1 MNIKETPQ
9 ELTAR
14 LEGKRSEAEHLNKVR
29 RDLQKRTPG
38 LEAIELTFPT
48 DRMERDAE
56 MGRQEQEITD
66 SSALRNEPERILD
79 IDPAP
84 GAPDLKRN
92 QPAGQEVDN
101 ELMAL
106 LPNSLKDKNEATTQ
120 TATAKENLKTG
131 KKMLESLETIL
142 ATQENLNKELEE
154 KALKLEKSL
163 VEKDAAIKALEEAKD
178 KAETHRNSYRKQL
191 MTLRASDIMYKEHV
205 VKVERDCDRYKE
217 EATQLR
223 SELENAK
230 QKYDKDMQE
239 SEDKRE
245 KAVSSATKAHE
256 ASKLLHKKELE
267 QMQQRI
273 DEATTARDSEKLA
286 MEKRIEEYENKVEK
300 LQQKSKETADA
311 HTSTTKDLQKRL
323 DDDAATHKT
332 EIEEMQQ
339 RIDEATNTHETE
351 KQATE
356 NRIDE
361 STNEIKR
368 LRQGIDETAATH
380 GSTTKDLQKRID
392 DAGAK
397 HKNEVE
403 EMQQRIKDDEVN
415 HREKMDEMEQ
425 RLTTSKA
432 SYDAQLD
439 DMKKRAE
446 NSETSHKE
454 KVNMMQQLIE
464 NAKIAHREELGKK
477 QQSMDAAKAA
487 HDAETD
493 KLRIRIEDTKAMY
506 KNRVGVAQK
515 QLNDSKATHEDKVK
529 EMQRQIDECNT
540 ARDKDAEEPE
550 KEMKSMRDAIE
561 EMRNTHWAAIETE
574 KSSHGREKQSLE
586 TTHYKEKGGYETA
599 LKNIKLEK
607 ETLKKEHAAATH
619 NAKEERHR
627 LEQKVAG
634 LEDLVLIL
642 SDSKLE
648 VERHLEEERRDA
660 ALKSSHLER
669 LQKDLADVELQR
681 VDVGNQLVS
690 IAAEVQVLKES
701 LSTEMTETVKAEEGL
716 RLANEFHTD
725 AIFQWARLLF
735 GPREFYSE
743 HTLISAI
750 GQGTQAAGHDHKP
763 WLISESWTADQQY
776 SEFPGHELGAVVSM
790 LVQDLQD
797 KVLGINVFHGLM
809 RRLTRLVSRAPR
821 VNTGL
826 IQWTIDHSN
835 WSLSTVRPNELN
847 IAARAAIW
855 ALADVLRRR
864 CPALDTSKTRT
875 RSCKSAG
882 ISSLSMT
889 PRQSTPRDS
898 TPNGKFQWCWSSC
911 KTTMGVLFTSSRSPN
926 GRGLSSWTC
935 RDIPAHSSKRTACEK
950 WLWVMV
956 YGIRRSRRGTW
967 LST

>member
-1 MNIKETPQ
+1 
-9 ELTAR
+9 
-14 LEGKRSEAEHLNKVR
+14 
-29 RDLQKRTPG
+29 
-38 LEAIELTFPT
+38 
-48 DRMERDAE
+48 

-84 GAPDLKRN
+84 GAPDLKRS

-256 ASKLLHKKELE
+256 ASKLLHEKELE

-356 NRIDE
+356 KRIDE

-415 HREKMDEMEQ
+415 HKEKMDEMEQ

-464 NAKIAHREELGKK
+464 NAKIAHREEPGKK

-493 KLRIRIEDTKAMY
+493 KLRIRVEDTKAMY

-540 ARDKDAEEPE
+540 ARDKDAEEHE

-574 KSSHGREKQSLE
+574 KSSHGRDKQSLE

-599 LKNIKLEK
+599 LKNIKLEMEK
-607 ETLKKEHAAATH
+607 LKKEHAAATH

-627 LEQKVAG
+627 LEQKVTG

-690 IAAEVQVLKES
+690 IAAGVQVLKES
-701 LSTEMTETVKAEEGL
+701 LSTEMTETVKAEESL
-716 RLANEFHTD
+716 RLANELHTD

-821 VNTGL
+821 VNTAL
-826 IQWTIDHSN
+826 IQWIIDHSN

-847 IAARAAIW
+847 IPARAAIW

-864 CPALDTSKTRT
+864 WPSTGHIEDSHEVMQECWDLIAQHDPKAVDAEGLNAQGKLPMVLELLQDNNGSVIHIVKKPEWAWAVIMDMQRHTCAFVKENCLREVAMGNGIWDKEVKAGNIVIHLDMSKPE
-875 RSCKSAG
+875 CVDFY
-882 ISSLSMT
+882 M
-889 PRQSTPRDS
+889 
-898 TPNGKFQWCWSSC
+898 
-911 KTTMGVLFTSSRSPN
+911 
-926 GRGLSSWTC
+926 
-935 RDIPAHSSKRTACEK
+935 EY
-950 WLWVMV
+950 WVFED
-956 YGIRRSRRGTW
+956 
-967 LST
+967 

>member
-1 MNIKETPQ
+1 
-9 ELTAR
+9 
-14 LEGKRSEAEHLNKVR
+14 
-29 RDLQKRTPG
+29 
-38 LEAIELTFPT
+38 
-48 DRMERDAE
+48 MEWDAE

-84 GAPDLKRN
+84 GAPDPKRN
-92 QPAGQEVDN
+92 QPADQEVDN

-120 TATAKENLKTG
+120 TAPAKENLKTG

-191 MTLRASDIMYKEHV
+191 MTLRASDIMYKENV

-223 SELENAK
+223 SELEKAK

-256 ASKLLHKKELE
+256 ASKLLHEKELE

-273 DEATTARDSEKLA
+273 DEATTVRDSEKLA

-311 HTSTTKDLQKRL
+311 HTNTTKDLQKRL
-323 DDDAATHKT
+323 DDAAATHKP
-332 EIEEMQQ
+332 EM
-339 RIDEATNTHETE
+339 
-351 KQATE
+351 
-356 NRIDE
+356 
-361 STNEIKR
+361 
-368 LRQGIDETAATH
+368 
-380 GSTTKDLQKRID
+380 
-392 DAGAK
+392 
-397 HKNEVE
+397 E
-403 EMQQRIKDDEVN
+403 EMQQRIKDDEVK
-415 HREKMDEMEQ
+415 HEGKMDKMEQ

-454 KVNMMQQLIE
+454 KVNTMQQLIE
-464 NAKIAHREELGKK
+464 DAKTAHREELGEK

-493 KLRIRIEDTKAMY
+493 KLRIRIEDTKAKY

-540 ARDKDAEEPE
+540 ARDKDAEEHE

-561 EMRNTHWAAIETE
+561 EMRNTHWTAIETE

-599 LKNIKLEK
+599 LKNIKLEM

-619 NAKEERHR
+619 NAKQERHR
-627 LEQKVAG
+627 LEQKTTG
-634 LEDLVLIL
+634 LEDLVLLL
-642 SDSKLE
+642 SDSKVK

-669 LQKDLADVELQR
+669 LQKDLADVESQR

-690 IAAEVQVLKES
+690 IEAEVQVLKES
-701 LSTEMTETVKAEEGL
+701 LSTEMTETAKAEESL

-809 RRLTRLVSRAPR
+809 RRLTRLISRAPR
-821 VNTGL
+821 VNTAL
-826 IQWTIDHSN
+826 IQWIIDHSN
-835 WSLSTVRPNELN
+835 WSLSRVRPNELN
-847 IAARAAIW
+847 IPARAAIW

-864 CPALDTSKTRT
+864 WPSTGHIEDSHEVMQECWDLIAQHDPKAVDAEGLNAQGKVPMVLELLQDNNGSVIHIVKKPEWAWAVIMDMQRHTCAFVKENCLREVAMGNGVWDKEVKAGNMVIHLDMSKPE
-875 RSCKSAG
+875 CVDFY
-882 ISSLSMT
+882 M
-889 PRQSTPRDS
+889 
-898 TPNGKFQWCWSSC
+898 
-911 KTTMGVLFTSSRSPN
+911 
-926 GRGLSSWTC
+926 
-935 RDIPAHSSKRTACEK
+935 EY
-950 WLWVMV
+950 WVFED
-956 YGIRRSRRGTW
+956 
-967 LST
+967 

>member
-1 MNIKETPQ
+1 
-9 ELTAR
+9 
-14 LEGKRSEAEHLNKVR
+14 
-29 RDLQKRTPG
+29 
-38 LEAIELTFPT
+38 
-48 DRMERDAE
+48 MEWDAE

-84 GAPDLKRN
+84 GAPDPKRN

-106 LPNSLKDKNEATTQ
+106 PPNSLKDKNEATTQ

-178 KAETHRNSYRKQL
+178 KAETHKNSYRKQL
-191 MTLRASDIMYKEHV
+191 MTLRASDIMYKEQA

-223 SELENAK
+223 SELEKAK

-256 ASKLLHKKELE
+256 ASKLLHEKELE
-267 QMQQRI
+267 Q
-273 DEATTARDSEKLA
+273 
-286 MEKRIEEYENKVEK
+286 
-300 LQQKSKETADA
+300 
-311 HTSTTKDLQKRL
+311 
-323 DDDAATHKT
+323 
-332 EIEEMQQ
+332 MQQ

-351 KQATE
+351 GQATKK
-356 NRIDE
+356 RIDE
-361 STNEIKR
+361 SNNEIER
-368 LRQGIDETAATH
+368 LRQGMNATAATH
-380 GSTTKDLQKRID
+380 ESTTKDLQKRID
-392 DAGAK
+392 DAAAT
-397 HKNEVE
+397 HKTEVE
-403 EMQQRIKDDEVN
+403 EMQQRIKDDEVK
-415 HREKMDEMEQ
+415 HMGKMVEMEQ
-425 RLTTSKA
+425 RLTKSKA

-439 DMKKRAE
+439 DMKKCAE

-454 KVNMMQQLIE
+454 KVNTMQQLIE
-464 NAKIAHREELGKK
+464 DAKTAHREELGEK

-493 KLRIRIEDTKAMY
+493 KLRIRIEDTKAKY

-540 ARDKDAEEPE
+540 ARDKDAEEHE
-550 KEMKSMRDAIE
+550 KKMKSMRDAIE

-599 LKNIKLEK
+599 LKNIKLEM

-627 LEQKVAG
+627 LEQKATG

-669 LQKDLADVELQR
+669 LQKDLADVESQR

-690 IAAEVQVLKES
+690 IEAEVQVLKES
-701 LSTEMTETVKAEEGL
+701 LSTEMTETAKAEESL

-790 LVQDLQD
+790 LVQNLQD

-821 VNTGL
+821 VNTAL
-826 IQWTIDHSN
+826 IQWIIDHSN

-847 IAARAAIW
+847 IPARAAIW

-864 CPALDTSKTRT
+864 WPSTGHIEDSHEVMQECWDLIAQHDPKAVDAEGLNAQGKVPMVLELQQDNNGSVVHIVKKPEWAWAVIMDMQRHTCAFVKEHCLREVAMGNGVWDKEVKAGNVVIHLDMSKPE
-875 RSCKSAG
+875 CVDFH
-882 ISSLSMT
+882 ME
-889 PRQSTPRDS
+889 
-898 TPNGKFQWCWSSC
+898 
-911 KTTMGVLFTSSRSPN
+911 
-926 GRGLSSWTC
+926 
-935 RDIPAHSSKRTACEK
+935 H
-950 WLWVMV
+950 WVFED
-956 YGIRRSRRGTW
+956 
-967 LST
+967 

>member
-1 MNIKETPQ
+1 
-9 ELTAR
+9 
-14 LEGKRSEAEHLNKVR
+14 
-29 RDLQKRTPG
+29 
-38 LEAIELTFPT
+38 
-48 DRMERDAE
+48 

-66 SSALRNEPERILD
+66 SSALRNEPE
-79 IDPAP
+79 
-84 GAPDLKRN
+84 
-92 QPAGQEVDN
+92 
-101 ELMAL
+101 
-106 LPNSLKDKNEATTQ
+106 
-120 TATAKENLKTG
+120 
-131 KKMLESLETIL
+131 
-142 ATQENLNKELEE
+142 ELEE
-154 KALKLEKSL
+154 KTLKLEKSL
-163 VEKDAAIKALEEAKD
+163 VEKNAAIKALEEAKD

-191 MTLRASDIMYKEHV
+191 MTLRASDVMYKEHV

-223 SELENAK
+223 SELEKAK

-256 ASKLLHKKELE
+256 ASKLLHEKELE

-273 DEATTARDSEKLA
+273 DEATTARASEKLA

-323 DDDAATHKT
+323 DDAAATHKT
-332 EIEEMQQ
+332 EMEEMQQ

-356 NRIDE
+356 KRIDE
-361 STNEIKR
+361 SNNEIER
-368 LRQGIDETAATH
+368 LRQGINATAATH
-380 GSTTKDLQKRID
+380 ESTTKDLQKRID
-392 DAGAK
+392 DAAAT
-397 HKNEVE
+397 HKTEVE
-403 EMQQRIKDDEVN
+403 EMQQRIKDDEVK
-415 HREKMDEMEQ
+415 HKGKMDEMEQ

-439 DMKKRAE
+439 YIEKSAE

-454 KVNMMQQLIE
+454 KVNTMQQLIE
-464 NAKIAHREELGKK
+464 DAKTAHREEQGEK
-477 QQSMDAAKAA
+477 QQIMDAAKAA

-506 KNRVGVAQK
+506 KNR

-540 ARDKDAEEPE
+540 ARDKDAEEHG

-599 LKNIKLEK
+599 LKNIKLEM
-607 ETLKKEHAAATH
+607 ETLKKEHATATH
-619 NAKEERHR
+619 NAKEE
-627 LEQKVAG
+627 Q
-634 LEDLVLIL
+634 
-642 SDSKLE
+642 
-648 VERHLEEERRDA
+648 RHLEEERRDA

-690 IAAEVQVLKES
+690 IEAEVQMLKES
-701 LSTEMTETVKAEEGL
+701 LSTEMTETAKAEESL

-743 HTLISAI
+743 QTLISAI

-821 VNTGL
+821 VNTAL
-826 IQWTIDHSN
+826 IQWIIDHSN

-847 IAARAAIW
+847 IPARAAIW

-864 CPALDTSKTRT
+864 WPSTGHIEDSHEVMQECWDLIAQHDPKSVDAEGLNAQGKVSMVLELLQDNNGSVIHIVKKPEWAWAVIMDMQRNTCAFVKENCLREVAMGNGIWEKEVKAGNVVIHLDMSKAE
-875 RSCKSAG
+875 CVDFY
-882 ISSLSMT
+882 M
-889 PRQSTPRDS
+889 
-898 TPNGKFQWCWSSC
+898 
-911 KTTMGVLFTSSRSPN
+911 
-926 GRGLSSWTC
+926 
-935 RDIPAHSSKRTACEK
+935 EY
-950 WLWVMV
+950 WVFED
-956 YGIRRSRRGTW
+956 
-967 LST
+967 

>member
-1 MNIKETPQ
+1 MNIKETTQ

-14 LEGKRSEAEHLNKVR
+14 LEGKRSEAEYLNKVR

-48 DRMERDAE
+48 DRMEWDAE

-84 GAPDLKRN
+84 SAPDPKRN

-131 KKMLESLETIL
+131 KKVLESLETIL

-154 KALKLEKSL
+154 KTLKLEKSL
-163 VEKDAAIKALEEAKD
+163 VGKDAAIKALEEAKD

-223 SELENAK
+223 SELEKAK
-230 QKYDKDMQE
+230 QKYDNDLQE

-256 ASKLLHKKELE
+256 ASKLLHEKELE

-286 MEKRIEEYENKVEK
+286 MEKRIEEYENK
-300 LQQKSKETADA
+300 
-311 HTSTTKDLQKRL
+311 RL
-323 DDDAATHKT
+323 DDAAATHKT
-332 EIEEMQQ
+332 
-339 RIDEATNTHETE
+339 
-351 KQATE
+351 
-356 NRIDE
+356 
-361 STNEIKR
+361 
-368 LRQGIDETAATH
+368 
-380 GSTTKDLQKRID
+380 
-392 DAGAK
+392 
-397 HKNEVE
+397 EVE
-403 EMQQRIKDDEVN
+403 EMQQRIKDDEVK
-415 HREKMDEMEQ
+415 HKGKMDEMEQ

-439 DMKKRAE
+439 DIEKSAE

-454 KVNMMQQLIE
+454 KVNTMQQLIE
-464 NAKIAHREELGKK
+464 DAKTAHREELGEK

-515 QLNDSKATHEDKVK
+515 QLNDSNATHEDKVK

-540 ARDKDAEEPE
+540 ARDKDAEEHG

-599 LKNIKLEK
+599 LKNIKLEM

-627 LEQKVAG
+627 LEQKATG

-660 ALKSSHLER
+660 ALRSSHLER

-690 IAAEVQVLKES
+690 IEAEVQVLKES
-701 LSTEMTETVKAEEGL
+701 LSTEMTETAKAEESL

-725 AIFQWARLLF
+725 AIFHWARLLF

-743 HTLISAI
+743 QTLISAI

-821 VNTGL
+821 VNTAL
-826 IQWTIDHSN
+826 IQWIIGHSN

-847 IAARAAIW
+847 IPARAAIW

-864 CPALDTSKTRT
+864 WPSTGHIEDSHEVMQECWDLIAQHDPKAVDAEGLNAQGKVPMVLELLQDNNGSVIHIVKKPEWAWAVIMDMQRHTCAFVKENCLREVAMGNGIWDKEVKAGNMVIHLDMSK
-875 RSCKSAG
+875 
-882 ISSLSMT
+882 
-889 PRQSTPRDS
+889 P
-898 TPNGKFQWCWSSC
+898 
-911 KTTMGVLFTSSRSPN
+911 
-926 GRGLSSWTC
+926 
-935 RDIPAHSSKRTACEK
+935 E
-950 WLWVMV
+950 
-956 YGIRRSRRGTW
+956 
-967 LST
+967 